1 MLMNSDSSS
10 FKLTS
15 VAEIRYTL
23 KKFAKSYLHESLRNQ
38 INSSDLVQQALL
50 ETIINLSELIGKPK
64 KVVKSWM
71 ITVMRNHA
79 GKTARR
85 LEVEKKHQFLFINEI
100 ATTDESELIN
110 IFIRQELIEFIQK
123 YSDSLQSKYRK
134 IFIMY
139 YFDRLELDQITHKTG
154 LSKASV
160 RSILYRLNLDLKNK
174 LIKKMK

>member
-1 MLMNSDSSS
+1 MNSDSSS

-23 KKFAKSYLHESLRNQ
+23 KKFAKSYLHQSLKNR
-38 INSSDLVQQALL
+38 IDSSDLVQQALL
-50 ETIINLSELIGKPK
+50 ETIMNLSELIGKPK

-85 LEVEKKHQFLFINEI
+85 LEVEKKHQFLLINEI
-100 ATTDESELIN
+100 TSTDESELIDLL
-110 IFIRQELIEFIQK
+110 IRQEFMEFIQN
-123 YSDSLQSKYRK
+123 YSDLLEGRYRK

-139 YFDRLELDQITHKTG
+139 YFDRFELDQITHKTG